1 MDAIERLAALFEKF
15 PGIGPRQAGRFV
27 HYLLRSSPALR
38 QELAKA
44 IAGLTS
50 SVRQC
55 AECRRYHDG
64 ESALCNRCS
73 SKTRDRGTLMI
84 VATDADADAIER
96 SHTYTGTYFIL
107 GGTVALG
114 NEKNPRIREAD
125 LVKCMQKRA
134 NELREVILA
143 FQANVEGDTTAAR
156 VRDIIEPIVVKGDPL
171 HIVAVSTLGRGLST
185 GAELEYA
192 DPDTIKNA
200 LKNRA

>member
-15 PGIGPRQAGRFV
+15 PGIGPRQARRFV

-55 AECRRYHDG
+55 TECRRYHDG
-64 ESALCNRCS
+64 EDARCNRCAGRM
-73 SKTRDRGTLMI
+73 RDRTLLMV
-84 VATDADADAIER
+84 VATDADAEAIER
-96 SHTYTGTYFIL
+96 SHTYNGTYFIL

-125 LVKCMQKRA
+125 LVKCMQMRM
-134 NELREVILA
+134 NELREIILA
-143 FQANVEGDTTAAR
+143 FPANIEGDTTGAR
-156 VRDIIEPIVVKGDPL
+156 VRDIIEPLIKDAQVL
-171 HIVAVSTLGRGLST
+171 VSTLGRGLST

-192 DPDTIKNA
+192 DSDTIKNA